1 MDIYLFSAHMISFFF
16 VKVTAI
22 FHNISVKYLHPSLT
36 RSTPHLTT
44 YHEGA
49 GYSPSCPATAA
60 DDTNTIWGPE
70 MSVRQGQQEVKIS
83 QGDRA
88 PYIWSSGREN

>member
-49 GYSPSCPATAA
+49 DGCSPSCPATNA
-60 DDTNTIWGPE
+60 DDTKTN
-70 MSVRQGQQEVKIS
+70 
-83 QGDRA
+83 
-88 PYIWSSGREN
+88 